1 MASRSRRRNRA
12 PGRAAR
18 AAPNDER
25 YMRMA
30 LGLARAQLGLTAPNP
45 AVGCVIVRDGR
56 IVGRGATA
64 AGGRP
69 HAEALALAQAGARAS
84 GAAVYVS
91 LEPCAHRGQTPSCA
105 KALVDAGVARVAAGC
120 LDPYPPVRG
129 RGLAI
134 LRRAGIDVVAGVC
147 EDECRRMNEG
157 FITRVTRGRPFV
169 TLKLAMTLDGRIA
182 AAGGDSRWISS
193 EESRAIVHRWRRE
206 ADVVMV
212 GAATVAADNPRLNCR
227 IEGGRDPARVVVDG
241 RLRVSPAANVFHL
254 RSAAPTILATT
265 AANLARARR
274 RYRAGAAGPEL
285 DFIGLPAAG
294 GRIDLAA
301 LMREL
306 GRRGYARALLE
317 GGAHLAGA
325 ALAAGVVD
333 RVAFFAAPK
342 ILGAGTPAVAGPDVR
357 RVADAVELAGLRAT
371 PVGGDL
377 LIEAEVAPRK
387 GRRSR

>member
-1 MASRSRRRNRA
+1 
-12 PGRAAR
+12 
-18 AAPNDER
+18 
-25 YMRMA
+25 MRMA

-56 IVGRGATA
+56 VVGRGATA

-69 HAEALALAQAGARAS
+69 HAEARALAQAGARAR
-84 GAAVYVS
+84 GAAAYVS

-134 LRRAGIDVVAGVC
+134 LRRAGIEVVAGVC

-285 DFIGLPAAG
+285 DFIGLPAADG
-294 GRIDLAA
+294 QIDLAA

-342 ILGAGTPAVAGPDVR
+342 ILGAGTPAVAGLDVR
-357 RVADAVELAGLRAT
+357 RVAGAVELASLRAT

-387 GRRSR
+387 GRRIR